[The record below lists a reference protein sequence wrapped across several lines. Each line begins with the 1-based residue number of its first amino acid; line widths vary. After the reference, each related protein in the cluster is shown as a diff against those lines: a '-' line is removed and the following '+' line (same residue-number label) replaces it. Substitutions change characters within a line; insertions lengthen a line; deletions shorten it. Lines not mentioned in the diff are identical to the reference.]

1 MVRRPTSQTQP
12 SGDFDRQK
20 IIDAFL
26 FLLAE
31 RRYEEIG
38 LGDLAARSGL
48 PLHRVR
54 AEFDSLLSV
63 LASFL
68 EDVDKKVLAGT
79 DAEMAQEPV
88 RERLFDVLMR
98 RLEILAPHREA
109 IRSLYFSARC
119 NPGLALALNGLSVRS
134 QTWMLAAADI
144 DTAGLRGGL
153 RAQGLACLFADVVRT
168 WLDDDDPGLART
180 MAVLDRQ
187 LGRGARWARALDDL
201 CRLVPN
207 PCRLARRGRP
217 RDRKPDDLGEQPA
230 VV

>member
-1 MVRRPTSQTQP
+1 MVRRPALQSQP
-12 SGDFDRQK
+12 PGGSDRQK

-26 FLLAE
+26 FLLTE
-31 RRYEEIG
+31 RSYEDIG
-38 LGDLAARSGL
+38 LADLAARSGV
-48 PLHRVR
+48 PLHRCR

-63 LASFL
+63 LAAFL
-68 EDVDKKVLAGT
+68 EDVDRKVLAGA
-79 DAEMAQEPV
+79 DSEMEQEPV
-88 RERLFDVLMR
+88 RERLFDILMR

-109 IRSLYFSARC
+109 IRSLFHSARR

-144 DTAGLRGGL
+144 DTSGLRGGL
-153 RAQGLACLFADVVRT
+153 RAQGLACLFADVVRV

-187 LGRGARWARALDDL
+187 LGRGARWARALNDL

-207 PCRLARRGRP
+207 PCRFARRGRP